1 MYSLDRDFSVSGY
14 IHSESL
20 RELHHD
26 FLRMSGV
33 YFCTIHADDPYMREQ
48 IIRFCEQQL
57 QPHQKL
63 HVEDQPFDKS
73 LVRFETI
80 NDPRLQPFD
89 DGTYLG
95 QSDHVILD
103 VRVELNESSNGEH
116 CFPRFLLRRVS
127 PYIDPNNSID
137 WDSIPDNGY
146 NF

>member
-1 MYSLDRDFSVSGY
+1 MYSLDKDFSVSGY
-14 IHSESL
+14 IHGESL
-20 RELHHD
+20 SVLHQD
-26 FLRMSGV
+26 FLRVSGV
-33 YFCTIHADDPYMREQ
+33 HFCTIHADDPYMREE
-48 IIRFCEQQL
+48 IIQLCVQQL

-63 HVEDQPFDKS
+63 HVEDQPSDKC

-95 QSDHVILD
+95 ESHHVILD

-127 PYIDPNNSID
+127 PHIDSNDSIH
-137 WDSIPDNGY
+137 WHFIPDNSY